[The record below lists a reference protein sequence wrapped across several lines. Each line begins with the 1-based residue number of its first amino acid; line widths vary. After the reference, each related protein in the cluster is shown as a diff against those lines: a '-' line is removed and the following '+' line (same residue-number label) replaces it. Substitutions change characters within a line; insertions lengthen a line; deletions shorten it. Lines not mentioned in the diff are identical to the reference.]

1 MTVRVFGIRHHGPGS
16 ARSLLSALEAMRP
29 DAVLVEGP
37 PDAGDV
43 LPLMARREMKPPVA
57 LLVYPPD
64 TPQNAS
70 YYPFAAFS
78 PEWQA
83 LRYALGRGVTA
94 RFVDLPRS
102 LDQGGED
109 EASEI
114 REDPVGM
121 LAEAA
126 GYEDRE
132 LWWERQVEQRRDATD
147 LFDAIM
153 EAMAAIRE
161 GYEPPLREARREAFM
176 RREIRK
182 SLKEGH
188 ENVAV
193 VCGAWH
199 APALKVE
206 EHSAKADD
214 ALLKGLKKKKT
225 SATWIPWTA
234 SRLSYR
240 SGYGAGVASPGYY
253 EHLWNSPGGS
263 VGTRWLSHIARLLR
277 SEDLDA
283 SPANVVEAVRV
294 ADTLAAVRDL
304 AAPGIDE
311 LREAALATLCGGETE
326 RLDLIREKLEIG
338 EKLGEVPAET
348 PTVPLQRDLEGLQKR
363 LRLKPSAEEHILD
376 LDLREENGRARSELL
391 HRLRLISIDWGEPR
405 AVSGKSGTFHELWA
419 LRWRPELSVVL
430 IEANV
435 WGNTV
440 QDAATSRLRHL
451 AEGADLPRLTALL
464 DAAILSRLPED
475 AVHYLLGLVHDSAA
489 TADAKH
495 LMEALPPL
503 AHVARYGD
511 VRGTEATSVLPVVDA
526 LFERALVAL
535 PGACAALDDDTAR
548 EMAGCIDGVE
558 GCVNLLDRPGMADRW
573 RAVLRPLAENDGVHA
588 LVRGWCCRL
597 LLDAGTLDEDGLHRL
612 AGLALSPAVP
622 APQAAAWVE
631 GVLRG
636 SGLVLLQRTGLWR
649 ALDGWLTGLDPDIF
663 VTLLPLVRRSFSDFE
678 PAERRAMGEKVR
690 KLGSGGE
697 TGQVQAGNGT
707 GGLDHRRAS
716 RTLPV
721 LARIM
726 GVEHGG

>member
-1 MTVRVFGIRHHGPGS
+1 MNVRVFGIRHHGPGS
-16 ARSLLSALEAMRP
+16 ARSLLSALEDMGP

-37 PDAGDV
+37 PDASGV
-43 LPLMARREMKPPVA
+43 LPLLVRPEMVPPVA

-64 TPQNAS
+64 APQDATF
-70 YYPFAAFS
+70 YPFAGFS

-83 LRYALGRGVTA
+83 LRYALERGVTT

-102 LDQGGED
+102 LDLGGAD
-109 EASEI
+109 EESEV
-114 REDPVGM
+114 REDPIGL

-147 LFDAIM
+147 LFDAIT
-153 EAMAAIRE
+153 EAMAALRE
-161 GYEPPLREARREAFM
+161 GHEPPPYEARREAYM

-182 SLKEGH
+182 ALEQGH
-188 ENVAV
+188 DNVAV

-206 EHSAKADD
+206 DHGAKPDD

-234 SRLSYR
+234 GRLSYR
-240 SGYGAGVASPGYY
+240 SGYGAGIASPGYY
-253 EHLWNSPGGS
+253 EHLWNSSGGNS
-263 VGTRWLSHIARLLR
+263 GSRWLSHIARLLR

-283 SPANVVEAVRV
+283 SPANVVEAVRT
-294 ADTLAAVRDL
+294 ADTLAAIRDL
-304 AAPGIDE
+304 ATPGLDE

-326 RLDLIREKLEIG
+326 RLDLIRDKLEIG

-348 PTVPLQRDLEGLQKR
+348 PIVPLQRDLERLQKR
-363 LRLKPSAEEHILD
+363 LRLKPSAEERH
-376 LDLREENGRARSELL
+376 LDLREDNGRARSGLL

-405 AVSGKSGTFHELWA
+405 AVSGKSGTFHELWV
-419 LRWRPELSVVL
+419 LRWRPELSVAL

-440 QDAATSRLRHL
+440 EAAATSRLRHL
-451 AEGADLPRLTALL
+451 AQDADLPRLTALL
-464 DAAILSRLPED
+464 DAAILARLPGD
-475 AVHYLLGLVHDSAA
+475 AVDHLLGLVRDRAA
-489 TADAKH
+489 SADAGH

-503 AHVARYGD
+503 AQVARYGD
-511 VRGTEATSVLPVVDA
+511 VRGTEASSVLPVVDA
-526 LFERALVAL
+526 LFERALVSL
-535 PGACAALDDDTAR
+535 PGACAALDDDAAR
-548 EMAGCIDGVE
+548 EMAGSIGRVE

-573 RAVLRPLAENDGVHA
+573 RAVLRPLAENDGVHS

-597 LLDAGTLDEDGLHRL
+597 LLDAGTLDENGLHRL

-636 SGLVLLQRTGLWR
+636 SGMVLLQRTGLWR
-649 ALDGWLTGLDPDIF
+649 ALDGWLAGLDPDTF
-663 VTLLPLVRRSFSDFE
+663 VTLLPLIRRAFSDFE

-690 KLGSGGE
+690 KLGSEGGDGPAPE
-697 TGQVQAGNGT
+697 DHGT
-707 GGLDHRRAS
+707 GDLDHRRAS